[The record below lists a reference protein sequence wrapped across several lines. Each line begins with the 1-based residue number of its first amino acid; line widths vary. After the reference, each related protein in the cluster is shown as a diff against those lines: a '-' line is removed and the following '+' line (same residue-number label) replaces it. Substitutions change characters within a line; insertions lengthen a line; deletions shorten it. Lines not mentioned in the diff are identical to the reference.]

1 MSKMNN
7 KKKSVGI
14 ALTGFLVLGGISQS
28 HVYAF
33 ENKNDSSIELHKQ
46 SYLSPDYL
54 KKQLNNCS
62 ASLNIEN
69 DLNKNKYISVDNYS
83 RKILTANSRNSLNK
97 DNTSSEKLTTIKLEK
112 NIDQT
117 NIKTKKNQKHNTGDI
132 EKESVKSSTT
142 EPEEKPSKPVQKEVS
157 TDKDGIYE
165 AEIKTLKEK
174 SDEIS
179 MSGTYFEKKAKYT
192 KQNGK
197 VYCEINVLAIDWMKN
212 IKVFLNSKEVNPT
225 ITKTGKTKVM
235 GMDHEGATLK
245 FEVDKVNPELTFKMY
260 VEPMSS
266 NVTFRVVGEKL
277 KFEALKDTKPA
288 NKEDKEKDKTK
299 PSTTKPEE
307 KPAKPVQKEVSTD
320 KDGIYEA
327 EIKTL
332 KEKSDE
338 TSMSGTYF
346 EKKAKYTKQNGKVYC
361 EINVLAIDWM
371 KNIKVFLNSKEVNP
385 TITKTGKT
393 KVMGMDHEG
402 ATLKFEV
409 DKVNPE
415 LTFKMYVEPM
425 SSNVTFRVVGE
436 KLKFEALKDTKPAN
450 KEDKEKD
457 KTKPSTTKPEEKP
470 DVKQD
475 KDKQKDNQNKPKES
489 ENKPSE
495 KPIEKPVQKSE
506 VTKSINIVALKENS
520 NEQSMAGD
528 YLNGT
533 VQYTEKDGKKFFTLT
548 VTRIDWM
555 KNIDVS
561 VDGAKVPYD
570 KKELGQIAELTF
582 EVNSENSEV
591 TMHMNVVPMG
601 NSRVAFRVLNE
612 NNVSVEKPD
621 VKPTEPKNN
630 ENKDNQDK
638 PKESQK
644 EDKQK
649 EQPQTKINKEI
660 LKIVKFKN
668 LKKGSYNNVKTLV
681 SCDNKKHEKLLKEN
695 LDIKT
700 DIKITEEKDVMVT
713 ILLKGKYANVTNILV
728 DGKSVISSEVSKN
741 RKGLLAP
748 EGIVIN
754 KIVEEKLNESKVVQ
768 FKLPNIN
775 SKIELVTEDSKIPN
789 EQIKANIDIKNDL
802 VSKSLDKTTLPKE
815 IVNKD
820 LDNQSSSQSSKQIKD
835 GMYNVSIKTLKE
847 SSDEPSMAGGYIE
860 KVNYEVKDGKQFI
873 LLKLNRLDWMT
884 NITATVD
891 GKTITPTIIERTKN
905 DKGEEKGIVKFEVS
919 SPESKIKLTMNVEP
933 MGNAR
938 VSFRVIPEVNSLKL
952 IDQNDAKD
960 QEQKS
965 NEKPLD
971 QNQQVKS
978 DNKDKEKPKEDNT
991 KNKDEQKDDKEK
1003 PKESEKKPSGRQ
1015 DNKEKHSFYEIKVD
1029 TLKEKDNSPSMA
1041 GEYIKA
1047 SNYEIKGDKKY
1058 LILTLNRT
1066 DWMTNIKAIV
1076 DGKEITPTIVES
1088 FKNSKGEETSRI
1100 KFEIPSLE
1108 SPIKLSMNVE
1118 PMGNSRVTFRVVPN
1132 KNSLKP
1138 INNLNSITNA
1148 PAKKTNLDP
1157 NSKKKELEPIE
1168 ETIINS
1174 GKEESNNKKNS
1185 LPKTGL
1191 PINTG
1196 ILATLGTI
1204 LSGLGISLKKFKK

>member
-174 SDEIS
+174 SDEI
-179 MSGTYFEKKAKYT
+179 
-192 KQNGK
+192 
-197 VYCEINVLAIDWMKN
+197 
-212 IKVFLNSKEVNPT
+212 
-225 ITKTGKTKVM
+225 
-235 GMDHEGATLK
+235 
-245 FEVDKVNPELTFKMY
+245 
-260 VEPMSS
+260 
-266 NVTFRVVGEKL
+266 
-277 KFEALKDTKPA
+277 
-288 NKEDKEKDKTK
+288 
-299 PSTTKPEE
+299 
-307 KPAKPVQKEVSTD
+307 
-320 KDGIYEA
+320 
-327 EIKTL
+327 
-332 KEKSDE
+332 
-338 TSMSGTYF
+338 SMSGTYF